1 MGRELETTI
10 TFDGVTR
17 RNAAVHL
24 DTRAVQISGRPRIE
38 VRFAEIERV
47 EVAGGRLRLST
58 PRGLLVIQAG
68 EQAEAWAEK
77 IRTPTPRAKK
87 LGLKAGASVALFGL
101 VDPLLAAEVE
111 SAGGHLV
118 ALQAGVDLVFF
129 GVQTPDELLCL
140 PALAQRLAPAGAL
153 WVVRT
158 KGRSASVSE
167 QAVRT
172 AARSAGL
179 VDVKVV
185 AFSDTQSADKFVIP
199 LAERPG
205 GPKPRNGSPR
215 AAKPTAA
222 KPKAPKPRALKPR
235 KGS

>member
-17 RNAAVHL
+17 RNATVHL
-24 DTRAVQISGRPRIE
+24 DTRALQVSGRPRIE

-47 EVAGGRLRLST
+47 EVAGGGLRLST

-68 EQAEAWAEK
+68 EQAQAWAEK
-77 IRTPTPRAKK
+77 IRTPAPRAKK
-87 LGLKAGASVALFGL
+87 LGLKAGASVALSGL
-101 VDPLLAAEVE
+101 ADPLLAAEVE
-111 SAGGHLV
+111 SAGAQLV
-118 ALQAGVDLVFF
+118 ALKAGVDLVFF
-129 GVQTPDELLCL
+129 GVQTADELARL

-158 KGRSASVSE
+158 KGRGASVSE
-167 QAVRT
+167 QAVRA
-172 AARSAGL
+172 AARGAGL

-199 LAERPG
+199 LAERPRG
-205 GPKPRNGSPR
+205 SAPRN
-215 AAKPTAA
+215 KPPKAA
-222 KPKAPKPRALKPR
+222 KPKAARPKRER
-235 KGS
+235 